1 MPESKAKS
9 IIKTGLI
16 LFAIT
21 AVSALLLAV
30 VNGVT
35 APIIESNSIE
45 KTNASMRSVF
55 KDAKDFVK
63 VERDADTDK
72 TVTEIY
78 LAKDESSATIGACIC
93 VSPNGYGGA
102 IDMVVGV
109 GADTRV
115 TGVDIISQSETAGL
129 GAKAVEEEFRN
140 QFIGKGI
147 VNKVV
152 KSNAEAKD
160 DEINAITSATIT
172 SKAVTDGVN
181 TAISETERVLAKEGK

>member
-55 KDAKDFVK
+55 NDAKDFVP

-72 TVTEIY
+72 TVTGIY
-78 LAKDESSATIGACIC
+78 AAKDESTATIGACIC

-109 GADTRV
+109 GADGKV

-129 GAKAVEEEFRN
+129 GAKAVEEDFRA
-140 QFIGKGI
+140 QYVGKGT
-147 VNKVV
+147 VSKVV
-152 KSNAEAKD
+152 KSGAKA

-172 SKAVTDGVN
+172 SKAVTAGVN
-181 TAISETERVLAKEGK
+181 TAVAEAERVLAKEGK